1 LSEVADLKRAALL
14 LERLAAINLGSTAG
28 ALSATALEQL
38 IENGIRKTAA
48 PTVGGGYYFKG
59 SFWGF
64 ARGQD
69 FAWVDAGWNEAE
81 AILPA
86 GLNSAS
92 SATQNGQ
99 AKSTRE
105 QWFGTTPAATLTQ
118 LLTGIANAMKTQI
131 VGFCYQGLGL
141 VGNPARRPPYNELA
155 HRT

>member
-1 LSEVADLKRAALL
+1 
-14 LERLAAINLGSTAG
+14 
-28 ALSATALEQL
+28 
-38 IENGIRKTAA
+38 
-48 PTVGGGYYFKG
+48 
-59 SFWGF
+59 
-64 ARGQD
+64 
-69 FAWVDAGWNEAE
+69 
-81 AILPA
+81 A
-86 GLNSAS
+86 GLNFAS

-155 HRT
+155 HRTNVLPVDIERQEWGWASPVEKKHIIGFGTKFFDEHTERQVLQAQTMDKGRPMEVSRGGAMLHELTHCYIKTLDHPMPDEA